1 MPKVREISRK
11 QDEVVTARP
20 DESIVGVA
28 RTMEQSNVGSVV
40 VVEDGEPVGIV
51 TDRDLAMRVIAKERD
66 AEAPVSEMMS
76 KNLVTVDADDEITD
90 VIQNLG
96 EGGVRRIPIVDDGKI
111 AGIITLDDIVVLLS
125 VEFGSIAEELGS
137 VSEVIRS
144 HSPPY

>member
-40 VVEDGEPVGIV
+40 VVDGGEPVGIV
-51 TDRDLAMRVIAKERD
+51 TDRDLAMRVIAKERGAD
-66 AEAPVSEMMS
+66 APVSEVMS
-76 KNLVTVDADDEITD
+76 DDLVTVDADDEISD
-90 VIQNLG
+90 VIEQLG
-96 EGGVRRIPIVDDGKI
+96 DGGVRRIPIVDDGKI
-111 AGIITLDDIVVLLS
+111 AGIITLDDIVVLLG
-125 VEFGSIAEELGS
+125 VELGSIADELGS
-137 VSEVIRS
+137 VTEVIRS

>member
-51 TDRDLAMRVIAKERD
+51 TDRDLAMRVIAGERSSD
-66 AEAPVSEMMS
+66 VDVSQVMS
-76 KNLVTVDADDEITD
+76 DDLVTVDADDEITD
-90 VIQNLG
+90 VIKQLG
-96 EGGVRRIPIVDDGKI
+96 DGGVRRIPIVDDGKI

-125 VEFGSIAEELGS
+125 VEFDSIADELGS
-137 VSEVIRS
+137 VSDVIRS